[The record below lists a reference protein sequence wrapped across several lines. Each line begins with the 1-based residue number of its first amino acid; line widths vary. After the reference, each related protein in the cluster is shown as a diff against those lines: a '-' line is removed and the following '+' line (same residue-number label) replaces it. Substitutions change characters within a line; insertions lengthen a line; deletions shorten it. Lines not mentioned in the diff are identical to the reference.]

1 LRGAVPD
8 DDGDRARIAVMRPRL
23 LAFFLAASSGCRT
36 SPVEPVATPATPER
50 PQVQADEQ
58 TSAPELAGSACR
70 VHVEASGFGI
80 DCATWRASLDEMASR
95 REPGSQAYVEV
106 MAWREHLVAF
116 EADAIPAG
124 AQLDHVY
131 LELYTHLDNLVI
143 RSEKVPEQL
152 RVPDVGLVGLQVEP
166 DVDFQVALDVIHT
179 AAVATIGQLE
189 ILDEAGQVS
198 ASLSLSPRTGPFT
211 VGELRVLGG
220 GPPSTTDTAQTW
232 PALVEQ
238 LVQQSAPGVEV
249 RLFSNLGR
257 STPRL
262 PRTPPS
268 RETNGT
274 YRDPEAVR
282 RRMTDAADVRLTELS
297 AEGGDDRNGV
307 AEYFRNRLEVVE
319 IDYYTCG
326 LRDDP
331 KLAGELALDVAVGSR
346 GQVFIIQ
353 IANHSESLSR
363 EFIDCLTRRMLS
375 FHIYRRGESVVVVHV
390 SMRLQPKKP

>member
-1 LRGAVPD
+1 
-8 DDGDRARIAVMRPRL
+8 MRPRL

-58 TSAPELAGSACR
+58 TSAPEPAGSACR
-70 VHVEASGFGI
+70 VHVEASGFGL
-80 DCATWRASLDEMASR
+80 DCATWRASLDELASR

-106 MAWREHLVAF
+106 MAWREHLIAF
-116 EADAIPAG
+116 EAAAIPAG

-143 RSEKVPEQL
+143 RSEQVPDQL
-152 RVPDVGLVGLQVEP
+152 LVPDVGLVGLQVEA

-179 AAVATIGQLE
+179 AAVARIRQLE
-189 ILDEAGQVS
+189 ILDEAGHVS
-198 ASLSLSPRTGPFT
+198 ASLSLSPRTGPLR
-211 VGELRVLGG
+211 VDELRVLVGG
-220 GPPSTTDTAQTW
+220 QPSTTDTAQTW

-238 LVQQSAPGVEV
+238 LAQQSAPGVELE
-249 RLFSNLGR
+249 LFSNLWR
-257 STPRL
+257 STPRS

-274 YRDPEAVR
+274 YRDPEAER
-282 RRMTDAADVRLTELS
+282 RRKTDAAVVCLTELT
-297 AEGGDDRNGV
+297 AEGDDAWKDGV
-307 AEYFRNRLEVVE
+307 AEHFRNHLEEVE
-319 IDYYTCG
+319 LDYYRCG

-331 KLAGELALDVAVGSR
+331 KLTGELALDVAVGSR

-353 IANHSESLSR
+353 IVNHSESLSR
-363 EFIDCLTRRMLS
+363 EFIDCLTRRML
-375 FHIYRRGESVVVVHV
+375 FFNIYRRGESVVVVHV